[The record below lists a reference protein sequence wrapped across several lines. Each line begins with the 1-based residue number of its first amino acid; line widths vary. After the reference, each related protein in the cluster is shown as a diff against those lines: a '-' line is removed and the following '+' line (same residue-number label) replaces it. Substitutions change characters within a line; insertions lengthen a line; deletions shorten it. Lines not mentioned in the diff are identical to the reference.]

1 MTFEAARLLSVP
13 SSRWFQ
19 LGHRG
24 VWHAKLRRP
33 GSWISAAIA
42 QNCVAPMHSLGE
54 TGFVNEPGTVVAKQ
68 CVLQR
73 FPDATVLR
81 EYSWG
86 QLWPTGPSSPFRS
99 ATPNTRLE
107 R

>member
-1 MTFEAARLLSVP
+1 VECGTRNSGDPAAGSARP
-13 SSRWFQ
+13 SRKIASR
-19 LGHRG
+19 
-24 VWHAKLRRP
+24 P
-33 GSWISAAIA
+33 I
-42 QNCVAPMHSLGE
+42 HSLGE